1 MLHIYTLVVVF
12 ISWIFFRYSN
22 FAVLKNVL
30 KSLFL
35 LSGNAFSDGRSLIL
49 FRNHIFLFL
58 LAVLFST
65 SLFQKLDAFCED
77 LMLRGRIRKEKKGK
91 REEEGFYGMEEEADM
106 EEIKDRGAI
115 DVGTIDE
122 DTIDEDA
129 RPKFGVETEEDIKED
144 IKEAMQEESGL
155 SEEELKR
162 HSIALK
168 KIQRK
173 TKWTIFFL
181 DHGEKMYYFLK
192 ILLALLALCISFAAM
207 AGQSYTPF
215 LYNQF

>member
-1 MLHIYTLVVVF
+1 
-12 ISWIFFRYSN
+12 
-22 FAVLKNVL
+22 
-30 KSLFL
+30 
-35 LSGNAFSDGRSLIL
+35 
-49 FRNHIFLFL
+49 
-58 LAVLFST
+58 
-65 SLFQKLDAFCED
+65 
-77 LMLRGRIRKEKKGK
+77 
-91 REEEGFYGMEEEADM
+91 MEEEVDT
-106 EEIKDRGAI
+106 EEIKDTGAI
-115 DVGTIDE
+115 DVGTIDIG
-122 DTIDEDA
+122 TIDEDA
-129 RPKFGVETEEDIKED
+129 RRKFGVETEEDIKED
-144 IKEAMQEESGL
+144 IKEAMQKESGL

>member
-1 MLHIYTLVVVF
+1 
-12 ISWIFFRYSN
+12 
-22 FAVLKNVL
+22 
-30 KSLFL
+30 
-35 LSGNAFSDGRSLIL
+35 
-49 FRNHIFLFL
+49 
-58 LAVLFST
+58 
-65 SLFQKLDAFCED
+65 
-77 LMLRGRIRKEKKGK
+77 MLRGRIRKEKKGK

-115 DVGTIDE
+115 DVGTIDIGTIVE

-129 RPKFGVETEEDIKED
+129 IDEDARHKFGVETEEDIKED
-144 IKEAMQEESGL
+144 IEEAMQKESGL

>member
-1 MLHIYTLVVVF
+1 
-12 ISWIFFRYSN
+12 
-22 FAVLKNVL
+22 
-30 KSLFL
+30 
-35 LSGNAFSDGRSLIL
+35 
-49 FRNHIFLFL
+49 
-58 LAVLFST
+58 
-65 SLFQKLDAFCED
+65 
-77 LMLRGRIRKEKKGK
+77 
-91 REEEGFYGMEEEADM
+91 M